1 MHAMERGEG
10 EGIMKGLHCDEAVG
24 GQGRGV
30 KENREDPQYMGGLTR
45 FIVRTVLLNLLSRY
59 VYVLRPH
66 HNFLDHLLC
75 IAMKSSA
82 QNASKVKNPKLD
94 RNVQKGGKSKKERST
109 SSDELDSIQ
118 SEGGYLT
125 EGSQHATGRSDAE
138 SDMLS
143 VIREKPSKFNKD
155 ELLAFSLP
163 TTTTL
168 VFISIDGLKTIHALD
183 KRIISYSELQC
194 EIARIV
200 KKSQSMYVIQDVE
213 GNVLPAVP
221 FYGYDVIRVKE
232 TSCKPNST
240 MLKAMSS
247 KWEVEDY
254 YESKILKEL
263 EDLKMSKAKKHKP
276 VVSSSD
282 KQKQDK
288 KGSKKEKK
296 SEAFDFDFF

>member
-1 MHAMERGEG
+1 
-10 EGIMKGLHCDEAVG
+10 
-24 GQGRGV
+24 
-30 KENREDPQYMGGLTR
+30 
-45 FIVRTVLLNLLSRY
+45 
-59 VYVLRPH
+59 
-66 HNFLDHLLC
+66 
-75 IAMKSSA
+75 MKSSA
-82 QNASKVKNPKLD
+82 QNSSKVKNQKLD
-94 RNVQKGGKSKKERST
+94 RNIKKGKPKKERST
-109 SSDELDSIQ
+109 SSDELDSVQ

-125 EGSQHATGRSDAE
+125 EGSQHGTGRSDAE
-138 SDMLS
+138 SDTLS
-143 VIREKPSKFNKD
+143 VIQEKPTKFNKD

-168 VFISIDGLKTIHALD
+168 VFISIDGLKTVHALD

-232 TSCKPNST
+232 TSCKPNRT

-263 EDLKMSKAKKHKP
+263 EDLKKSKARRHKP
-276 VVSSSD
+276 VVVAGSD

>member
-1 MHAMERGEG
+1 
-10 EGIMKGLHCDEAVG
+10 
-24 GQGRGV
+24 
-30 KENREDPQYMGGLTR
+30 
-45 FIVRTVLLNLLSRY
+45 
-59 VYVLRPH
+59 
-66 HNFLDHLLC
+66 
-75 IAMKSSA
+75 MKSSAA
-82 QNASKVKNPKLD
+82 QNASKVNNSKLD
-94 RNVQKGGKSKKERST
+94 RNLKKVKPKKERST
-109 SSDELDSIQ
+109 SSDDLDSVQ

-125 EGSQHATGRSDAE
+125 DGGSQHATGRSDAE
-138 SDMLS
+138 SDALS
-143 VIREKPSKFNKD
+143 VIQEKPSKFNKD

-168 VFISIDGLKTIHALD
+168 VFISIDGLKTVHALD

-200 KKSQSMYVIQDVE
+200 KKSQSMYVIQDVD

-232 TSCKPNST
+232 TSWKPNST

-263 EDLKMSKAKKHKP
+263 EDLKRSKTKKHKP
-276 VVSSSD
+276 VVASSD

-296 SEAFDFDFF
+296 NEAFDFDFF

>member
-1 MHAMERGEG
+1 
-10 EGIMKGLHCDEAVG
+10 
-24 GQGRGV
+24 
-30 KENREDPQYMGGLTR
+30 
-45 FIVRTVLLNLLSRY
+45 
-59 VYVLRPH
+59 
-66 HNFLDHLLC
+66 
-75 IAMKSSA
+75 MKSSAA
-82 QNASKVKNPKLD
+82 QNASKVNNSKLD
-94 RNVQKGGKSKKERST
+94 RNLKKVKPKKERST
-109 SSDELDSIQ
+109 SSDELDSVQ

-125 EGSQHATGRSDAE
+125 DGGSQHATGRSDTE
-138 SDMLS
+138 SDALS
-143 VIREKPSKFNKD
+143 VIQEKPSKFNKD

-168 VFISIDGLKTIHALD
+168 VFISIDGLKTVHALD

-200 KKSQSMYVIQDVE
+200 KKSQSMYVIQDVD

-232 TSCKPNST
+232 TSWKPNST

-263 EDLKMSKAKKHKP
+263 EDLKRSKAKKHKP
-276 VVSSSD
+276 VVASSD

-296 SEAFDFDFF
+296 NEAFDFDFF